1 MCVARHGQITQNNKF
16 SISLQY
22 LQKKF
27 SDAVD
32 FLHVGKH
39 ETLLKIDSMILIG
52 MLKHSKCSQN
62 SKFALYLQYLKK
74 EVQVK
79 VYFLYADKYQSF
91 LKVYFN
97 TLGNTKYS
105 DILQGSSHVR
115 CYTLKYWT
123 ICVWRL
129 FVNQVMT
136 S

>member
-16 SISLQY
+16 SISLHY
-22 LQKKF
+22 LQKKL
-27 SDAVD
+27 SNVVD
-32 FLHVGKH
+32 FLHAGKH
-39 ETLLKIDSMILIG
+39 ETLLQIDSMILIG

-74 EVQVK
+74 EVKVK
-79 VYFLYADKYQSF
+79 VYFLYEDKYQSF

-105 DILQGSSHVR
+105 NILQGSSHVR